1 MSNYYDDD
9 NDYDDVEESCDEY
22 SDGGDDDGDELE
34 DCGGVIDGD
43 EIESKENDGEDE
55 INENIESGE
64 IDENDDYDDD
74 NNNNNEDDENNDG
87 EDNDS
92 DEDYYNFKMNEIKS
106 SKIIQPTLE
115 ISKQQSSST
124 ITPITKNTKKK
135 IKSEIPSSSS
145 SSSSSSPSPLPAAP
159 LPQLHQNQQSTIEAN
174 YRHKLNWDAI
184 EKRAIYNYI
193 IPQTRIYKQMSRGVP
208 AVASKMLVNLFK
220 VKSFKSA
227 YIIPEI
233 NRNECFYNRTSNNAY
248 NKK

>member
-9 NDYDDVEESCDEY
+9 NDYEDVEESCDEY
-22 SDGGDDDGDELE
+22 SDGNENEDDDGDELE
-34 DCGGVIDGD
+34 DCCGGVIDGD

-64 IDENDDYDDD
+64 IENDDYND
-74 NNNNNEDDENNDG
+74 NEDDENNDG

-115 ISKQQSSST
+115 ISKQQSSSS
-124 ITPITKNTKKK
+124 ITPITKNTKRK
-135 IKSEIPSSSS
+135 IKAEISSSS
-145 SSSSSSPSPLPAAP
+145 QAAP
-159 LPQLHQNQQSTIEAN
+159 SSPQLHQKQQSLN